1 MNYVT
6 VFRRDLKAII
16 EGGDIN
22 AAFDFA
28 AEMILGDIS
37 QITPK
42 FKEIIPPFHCQGH
55 CISSATIRCMI
66 LDF

>member
-6 VFRRDLKAII
+6 VFRRELKAII

-28 AEMILGDIS
+28 AEMTLGEIS
-37 QITPK
+37 QITPAER
-42 FKEIIPPFHCQGH
+42 FNACVASTG
-55 CISSATIRCMI
+55 
-66 LDF
+66 